1 MVRQRRIHLKSNLR
15 IPSLSKAIAAA
26 RLAIALCWCGADQPH
41 ALQAT
46 SPGGSDASELSGK
59 IAAAGLTSR
68 RGRTGSGKDIKIGG
82 KSKNKTPV
90 RSNEKEKR
98 SWGNDNKK
106 ITKANPILRLLP
118 PVQRLVSSS

>member
-1 MVRQRRIHLKSNLR
+1 MVRQRKIRLRSNLR
-15 IPSLSKAIAAA
+15 IPSLSKAIVAAA

-41 ALQAT
+41 ALQPT

-59 IAAAGLTSR
+59 IAAAGLKGR
-68 RGRTGSGKDIKIGG
+68 RGRTGSGKDNIGG
-82 KSKNKTPV
+82 KAKNKTPV

-98 SWGNDNKK
+98 SWGNDKKK

-118 PVQRLVSSS
+118 PVQRPNE